1 MDTKKVF
8 ITSLVVF
15 IFVFLFEMIFHGF
28 MLRGLYM
35 ETASLWRPPEAMQS
49 FFPLSSAVQILFS
62 LFSVLFYKL
71 LVKEYGVKSGL
82 IFGSFLGL
90 LFGISQFGLY
100 AYKPLPMI
108 LAVAWFAGI
117 FLESLIIGLIIGLMN
132 KN

>member
-100 AYKPLPMI
+100 AYMPIPMI